1 MDVHPVGFLVPMLVL
16 YCWKN
21 TVLFNSNNKK
31 LYLTMFCLTFQ
42 ALGLQLLWSNRSYT
56 RMMHSHWNLR
66 FISVSN
72 RQNTWTMLLTFS
84 IAIHNDEYCI
94 VLIAIKLNSQWCL
107 LTVEYGR
114 CTATWNL
121 ESKYFLARFIKL
133 SYTRHPSSNAWSE
146 AINDDVPAL
155 RVQWGYHKCRIT
167 VWMHIYAWLV
177 WNCNMKSSLQYL
189 QHPVVRG
196 QVWQSHTLARSEGLE
211 SSLYTA
217 AKLIWAKRVNIFMD
231 AK

>member
-1 MDVHPVGFLVPMLVL
+1 
-16 YCWKN
+16 
-21 TVLFNSNNKK
+21 
-31 LYLTMFCLTFQ
+31 MFCLTFQ
-42 ALGLQLLWSNRSYT
+42 AFVQLLWNDRSYM

-66 FISVSN
+66 FISVSS
-72 RQNTWTMLLTFS
+72 RQNTWPMLPTFS

-146 AINDDVPAL
+146 AMNDAVPAL
-155 RVQWGYHKCRIT
+155 RVIIIINAGSQSGCIS
-167 VWMHIYAWLV
+167 MHGWSGTATWKIH
-177 WNCNMKSSLQYL
+177 CSISSTQ
-189 QHPVVRG
+189 
-196 QVWQSHTLARSEGLE
+196 
-211 SSLYTA
+211 
-217 AKLIWAKRVNIFMD
+217 
-231 AK
+231 

>member
-1 MDVHPVGFLVPMLVL
+1 MHRDPPQSSIIWRETHGCTS
-16 YCWKN
+16 CWLPGTHAGTILLK
-21 TVLFNSNNKK
+21 FNNNNKK

-66 FISVSN
+66 FISVSS
-72 RQNTWTMLLTFS
+72 RQNTWPMLPTFS

-121 ESKYFLARFIKL
+121 QSKYFLDSL
-133 SYTRHPSSNAWSE
+133 SL
-146 AINDDVPAL
+146 AIPDILPAMHE
-155 RVQWGYHKCRIT
+155 VKQW
-167 VWMHIYAWLV
+167 MMLF
-177 WNCNMKSSLQYL
+177 
-189 QHPVVRG
+189 QHCV
-196 QVWQSHTLARSEGLE
+196 S
-211 SSLYTA
+211 
-217 AKLIWAKRVNIFMD
+217 
-231 AK
+231 